1 MKKEA
6 LFYEKLDERRVHC
19 YLCPHNCVIE
29 EGNIGRCKVR
39 INENGKLLTTNYR
52 EIAAMSVDR
61 IEKKPLKFFKSGSNI
76 LSVGTFGCNLTCD
89 FCQNYSI
96 AQITADQAHS
106 QIISEAELV
115 DSVLNTRNNI
125 GLAFTYNEPSIWY
138 EYMYETAK
146 LLKEKNSNKSIVVV
160 TNGFINKEPLEKL
173 LPYVDAMNID
183 LKGFSNEYYSNICG
197 GRLNPVLETIKLAAK
212 KVHIEITTLLV
223 TGENDNLDEIEE
235 LAKFLSDIDKTIP
248 LHLAKYFPMYKMD
261 NKATSIDF
269 MYRAKDMAE
278 KYLDRVV
285 LGNV

>member
-1 MKKEA
+1 MLKK
-6 LFYEKLDERRVHC
+6 KD
-19 YLCPHNCVIE
+19 NS
-29 EGNIGRCKVR
+29 K
-39 INENGKLLTTNYR
+39 
-52 EIAAMSVDR
+52 SV
-61 IEKKPLKFFKSGSNI
+61 
-76 LSVGTFGCNLTCD
+76 
-89 FCQNYSI
+89 
-96 AQITADQAHS
+96 
-106 QIISEAELV
+106 
-115 DSVLNTRNNI
+115 VL
-125 GLAFTYNEPSIWY
+125 
-138 EYMYETAK
+138 
-146 LLKEKNSNKSIVVV
+146 V

-235 LAKFLSDIDKTIP
+235 LAKFLSHIDKTIP
-248 LHLAKYFPMYKMD
+248 LHLARYFPMYKMY

>member
-1 MKKEA
+1 M
-6 LFYEKLDERRVHC
+6 
-19 YLCPHNCVIE
+19 IE